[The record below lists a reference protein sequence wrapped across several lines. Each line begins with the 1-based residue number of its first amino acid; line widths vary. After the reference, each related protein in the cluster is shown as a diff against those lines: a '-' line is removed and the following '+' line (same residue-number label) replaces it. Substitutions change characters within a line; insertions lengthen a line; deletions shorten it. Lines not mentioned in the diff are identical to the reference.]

1 MAEVTQLSPRLQLVS
16 TIGLLSLCIVAVF
29 FLLFLMAKIPFGG
42 AYTVTYLTLSKI
54 KWAIGGIFSF
64 LLFCKWMDIAG
75 EAQRRRA
82 LKIP

>member
-1 MAEVTQLSPRLQLVS
+1 
-16 TIGLLSLCIVAVF
+16 
-29 FLLFLMAKIPFGG
+29 
-42 AYTVTYLTLSKI
+42 LSKI